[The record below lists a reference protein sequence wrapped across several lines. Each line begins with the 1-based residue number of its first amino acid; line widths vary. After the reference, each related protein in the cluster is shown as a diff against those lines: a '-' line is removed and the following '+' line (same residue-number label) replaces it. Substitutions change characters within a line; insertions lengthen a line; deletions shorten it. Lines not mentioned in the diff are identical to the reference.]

1 MEFDD
6 EIRGA
11 TPSWIVSV
19 LKVGADDA
27 SSGNSEKPISPRMF
41 DEGKLGC
48 RKEGSV
54 CLRLADDGWM
64 DMRL

>member
-1 MEFDD
+1 MEFDE

-27 SSGNSEKPISPRMF
+27 SSGNSEKLISPRMLMNASE
-41 DEGKLGC
+41 DVE
-48 RKEGSV
+48 RE
-54 CLRLADDGWM
+54 CLPATLR
-64 DMRL
+64 

>member
-27 SSGNSEKPISPRMF
+27 SSGNSEKPISPRMLMKGM
-41 DEGKLGC
+41 EE
-48 RKEGSV
+48 RSV
-54 CLRLADDGWM
+54 CLRRSVGIVVDW
-64 DMRL
+64 RWN

>member
-1 MEFDD
+1 MEFEE

-27 SSGNSEKPISPRMF
+27 SSGNSEKPISPRMLMNGSE
-41 DEGKLGC
+41 DVERKGASACDC
-48 RKEGSV
+48 R
-54 CLRLADDGWM
+54 
-64 DMRL
+64 